1 MTTASATALNQI
13 TQKLKIDHHLAG
25 GDEQGILPYLLAL
38 QEISEVYPGN
48 SALNTL
54 LSQIHAG
61 ISTNILTKEGQI

>member
-1 MTTASATALNQI
+1 M
-13 TQKLKIDHHLAG
+13 
-25 GDEQGILPYLLAL
+25 LAL

-61 ISTNILTKEGQI
+61 ISTNILTKEGQIQKSHESQSQRNQVINEIESQLKQAND